1 MAGGLLYFP
10 RCLGFLASLGF
21 LGFLGFLSFLGFLG
35 FWDSGAGE
43 GRGVAEAGV
52 SGEGAVAGG
61 AVRDLGSM
69 ASRRVL
75 GPSGFWLWRA
85 VEVKVRAVLNGV
97 VRGLEARREVVKGEG
112 MDDHGRIREAMGD
125 PLREFCGT
133 VGLLVE
139 REAYGVSSARMISG
153 TLAFG

>member
-10 RCLGFLASLGF
+10 RCLSFLAS

-35 FWDSGAGE
+35 FWNSGAGE
-43 GRGVAEAGV
+43 GRGV

-61 AVRDLGSM
+61 AVCDLGSM

-85 VEVKVRAVLNGV
+85 VVKVRAVLNGA
-97 VRGLEARREVVKGEG
+97 VRKLEERRGVKGEG
-112 MDDHGRIREAMGD
+112 MDVHGRIREAMGD
-125 PLREFCGT
+125 LLRESCGT

-139 REAYGVSSARMISG
+139 REAFGVSSARMISG
-153 TLAFG
+153 IFTFG

>member
-1 MAGGLLYFP
+1 MLYFP

-35 FWDSGAGE
+35 ICDSGAGG

-61 AVRDLGSM
+61 AVRDLDSM
-69 ASRRVL
+69 ASPRVL
-75 GPSGFWLWRA
+75 GPFGFWLWLA
-85 VEVKVRAVLNGV
+85 VVVKVRAVLNGV
-97 VRGLEARREVVKGEG
+97 VRGLEARRGVVMGEG
-112 MDDHGRIREAMGD
+112 MDVHGRIREVMGD
-125 PLREFCGT
+125 LLREFCGT

-139 REAYGVSSARMISG
+139 REAYGVSS
-153 TLAFG
+153 TN